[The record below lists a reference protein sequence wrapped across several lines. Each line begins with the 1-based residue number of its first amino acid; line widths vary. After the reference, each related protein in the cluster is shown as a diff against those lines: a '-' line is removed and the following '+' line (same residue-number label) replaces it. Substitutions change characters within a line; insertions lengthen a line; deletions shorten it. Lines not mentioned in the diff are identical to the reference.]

1 MGLVSSQISTK
12 SLVPLCRQLATSY
25 DAGIPILKSLEI
37 LRSESRDGQ
46 TQQVLTSISEDI
58 QRGATLGDAARS
70 QEKYLPP
77 FFIELLSTGE
87 TGGRLDVMLRDLAQ
101 YYEDRQA
108 MQRKIITSL
117 IYPEIQLVMAWFL
130 GTFALMIVDRLN
142 LESSTPFNFETFF
155 AEYLAFQAK
164 AGIVFGIL
172 VVVAIVLAR
181 MGILKYIW
189 GWFSTFVWPLR
200 GVTRK
205 FGLARFFRSMSLL
218 VGSGMNIK
226 SCIQNSAAVTANP
239 YMQKDLVQAV
249 GPVSDGATLT
259 QAFGAS
265 RFLNATAREML
276 MVGEQSGEL
285 EKSLLKVSEY
295 NTQEATH
302 ALKKLTTFM
311 AMLISLGV
319 CGVIGYIIIS
329 FYMKYFG
336 MLDSLL

>member
-37 LRSESRDGQ
+37 LQSESRDRQ

-58 QRGATLGDAARS
+58 QKGATLGDAARS

-87 TGGRLDVMLRDLAQ
+87 MGGRLDVMLRDLAQ
-101 YYEDRQA
+101 YYEDRQTL
-108 MQRKIITSL
+108 QRKIVTSL
-117 IYPEIQLVMAWFL
+117 IYPVIQLNMAWFL
-130 GTFALMIVDRLN
+130 GSFALMIIGSLN
-142 LESSTPFNFETFF
+142 LESSAAFNFDTFF

-164 AGIVFGIL
+164 AAIVFGIL

-189 GWFSTFVWPLR
+189 GWFSTYVWPFR

-239 YMQKDLVQAV
+239 YMQKDLAQAV

-259 QAFGAS
+259 QAFGTS

-302 ALKKLTTFM
+302 ALKKLTTVM
-311 AMLISLGV
+311 AMLISLAV
-319 CGVIGYIIIS
+319 CGVVGYIIIS

-336 MLDSLL
+336 ILDSLL